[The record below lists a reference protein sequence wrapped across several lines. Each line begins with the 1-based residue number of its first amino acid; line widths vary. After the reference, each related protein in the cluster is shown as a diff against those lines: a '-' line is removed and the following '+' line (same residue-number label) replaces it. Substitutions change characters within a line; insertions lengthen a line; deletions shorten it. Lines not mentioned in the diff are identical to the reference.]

1 MLAMADP
8 VTAREFVEQRTIQTA
23 RCAEVGVLD
32 HGVLPQSGVA
42 EPSAQTLVVARG
54 HLAVEQQAEPVL
66 AREVGGGRVVL
77 HLQERVGH
85 GGHAEVAQ
93 ALGQG
98 MGQHR
103 LSFQW

>member
-1 MLAMADP
+1 M
-8 VTAREFVEQRTIQTA
+8 EQGAIQA
-23 RCAEVGVLD
+23 AWRAEIGVLD
-32 HGVLPQSGVA
+32 HRALAQA
-42 EPSAQTLVVARG
+42 RLAQPSAETLVVARG

-66 AREVGGGRVVL
+66 ARQVGGGRVEL

-85 GGHAEVAQ
+85 GGQAEGAQ

-98 MGQHR
+98 MDQHR